1 MRAPKGWSQ
10 LVGSLVV
17 GGLVLSGCSVY
28 DAPLPGGPDT
38 GDSPI
43 EVTARFRDVL
53 DLVPQSL
60 VKIDDVSVGKVTK
73 VDLKGYVAEV
83 TLRLPDDVK
92 LPDNARAQIR
102 QTSLLGEKFVSL
114 APPEAPSD
122 DRLSDGDVIGLD
134 RTGRNP
140 ELEEVFS
147 ALALLLNGGGVG
159 QLKTIVSEL
168 NNAFEGREDEVRS
181 VLSQL
186 RSFTGQL
193 DERKADIVAAIEN
206 TNRLAVAARK
216 QTGVI
221 EAALD
226 DVPGALRSL
235 DRQRNDL
242 VKLLK
247 ALNRLS
253 DVGVRVIRASKES
266 TINTLR
272 DLGPVLDN
280 LAAAGQNLPKSFQ
293 VFLTYPFIDEAVGR
307 DPQVARNLHMGDYTN
322 LSVDLDLDLGDLPAL
337 PIDAVCET
345 AADAAVAIRQTRARF
360 NAALKAATEETI
372 RPLLRRVPA
381 TILPRGQIE
390 GEVDR
395 IRAEVTERLLDD
407 LLSGV
412 EETCKALTRAD
423 VRGAIA
429 EVLKGAQI
437 LDDLGI
443 LSPQQLEQLIAGTL
457 KGVTGQ
463 LPGGLA
469 GSGGTGTSSGPSLG
483 GVLGGAPRVAPGE
496 AFRSDDPQQID
507 PFGLA
512 RLGFDPGVG
521 TLLLQGV
528 ARR

>member
-1 MRAPKGWSQ
+1 MRTPRSLARVVVG
-10 LVGSLVV
+10 LVA

-43 EVTARFRDVL
+43 KVTARFRDVL
-53 DLVPQSL
+53 DLVPQST

-83 TLRLPDDVK
+83 TLRLPKDVK

-114 APPEAPSD
+114 APPEDPSD
-122 DRLSDGDVIGLD
+122 ARLSNGDVIGLD

-140 ELEEVFS
+140 EIEEVFS

-168 NNAFEGREDEVRS
+168 NNTFEGREDEVRS
-181 VLSQL
+181 VLTQL

-193 DERKADIVAAIEN
+193 DERRADIVAAIEN
-206 TNRLAVAARK
+206 TNRLAAAARE
-216 QTGVI
+216 QSGTI
-221 EAALD
+221 ENALD
-226 DVPGALRSL
+226 DIPGALRSL
-235 DRQRNDL
+235 NRQRDDL

-280 LAAAGQNLPKSFQ
+280 LAAAGDNLPKSFQ

-307 DPQVARNLHMGDYTN
+307 NPVVANSIKMGDYTN
-322 LSVDLDLDLGDLPAL
+322 LSVDLDLDLADLPGL
-337 PIDAVCET
+337 PGLPGLPDVVCDTLGQVQRET
-345 AADAAVAIRQTRARF
+345 VRRSRDAAKQVVQPLKEAGAPAAVTDAIEDDLVT
-360 NAALKAATEETI
+360 AL
-372 RPLLRRVPA
+372 
-381 TILPRGQIE
+381 
-390 GEVDR
+390 VDR
-395 IRAEVTERLLDD
+395 VLGQAKRQCEAPDLDALLNFGRGELDGVIEDLPKRLRD
-407 LLSGV
+407 LLNAVPGIG
-412 EETCKALTRAD
+412 D
-423 VRGAIA
+423 VVGD
-429 EVLKGAQI
+429 VLG
-437 LDDLGI
+437 
-443 LSPQQLEQLIAGTL
+443 
-457 KGVTGQ
+457 GVTGG
-463 LPGGLA
+463 LTGGGTTA
-469 GSGGTGTSSGPSLG
+469 GSGGGGTGGGSDGLG
-483 GVLGGAPRVAPGE
+483 GVLGNRPAPFRVE
-496 AFRSDDPQQID
+496 DDRQID

-512 RLGFDPGVG
+512 RHGFDPGVG

-528 ARR
+528 ATQR

>member
-1 MRAPKGWSQ
+1 MRPPRRFSA
-10 LVGSLVV
+10 LVGSMVA

-38 GDSPI
+38 GDDPI
-43 EVTARFRDVL
+43 QVTARFRDVL
-53 DLVPQSL
+53 DLVPQST
-60 VKIDDVSVGKVTK
+60 VKIDDVTVGKVTK

-83 TLRLPDDVK
+83 TLRLPKDVK

-114 APPEAPSD
+114 SPPEDPSS
-122 DRLSDGDVIGLD
+122 DRLSSGDVIGLD

-140 ELEEVFS
+140 EIEEVFG

-168 NNAFEGREDEVRS
+168 NNTLDGREPEIRS

-186 RSFTGQL
+186 KSFTGQL
-193 DERKADIVAAIEN
+193 NERRADIVAAIEN
-206 TNRLAVAARK
+206 TNRLAAEARK
-216 QTGVI
+216 QSGVI
-221 EAALD
+221 ENALD
-226 DVPGALRSL
+226 DIPPALRSL
-235 DRQRNDL
+235 NRQRDDL

-322 LSVDLDLDLGDLPAL
+322 LSVDLDLNLDLLPDLPL
-337 PIDAVCET
+337 PDVCAT
-345 AADAAVAIRQTRARF
+345 AADAAKAVQTTRDRFYDALDSNATNQQINELLEAIPVDVLPKKQVDDAVKAIRD
-360 NAALKAATEETI
+360 
-372 RPLLRRVPA
+372 
-381 TILPRGQIE
+381 QI
-390 GEVDR
+390 
-395 IRAEVTERLLDD
+395 TKQLLDD
-407 LLSGV
+407 LLKRV
-412 EETCKALTRAD
+412 EDTCEALTQGD
-423 VRGAIA
+423 IQEAINR
-429 EVLKGAQI
+429 VLANEKI
-437 LDDLGI
+437 LDLAGV
-443 LSPQQLEQLIAGTL
+443 LSTGELRKLLNGTL
-457 KGVTGQ
+457 GEVTKN
-463 LPGGLA
+463 LPGTK
-469 GSGGTGTSSGPSLG
+469 SGGGG
-483 GVLGGAPRVAPGE
+483 GVLGGVTNGLTGGNRVAPNQ
-496 AFRSDDPQQID
+496 AFRVDDEKQID

-512 RLGFDPGVG
+512 RRGYDPGVG

-528 ARR
+528 ATNR